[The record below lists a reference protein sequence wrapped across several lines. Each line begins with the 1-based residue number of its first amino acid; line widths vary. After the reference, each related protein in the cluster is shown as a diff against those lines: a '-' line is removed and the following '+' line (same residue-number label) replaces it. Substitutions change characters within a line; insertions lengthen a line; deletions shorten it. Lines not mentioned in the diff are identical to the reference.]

1 MGPRVAVATSEHPV
15 AAHAVAEC
23 AGSLLEAS
31 PTGFEQVLCFVGTPF
46 GGALVDIAGAL
57 AELLGAS
64 TIAGMANRTVLMG
77 GRMASGTPALAVVA
91 FAAGQASIGY
101 TSGVEPDAV
110 GDTRSLPDL
119 HPPRPRTLRIVFAD
133 PFSFPCGSPSPAGQ
147 LPAEVSLVGC
157 YLSGS
162 PSGEATRL
170 FCDGIEHRC
179 GALFVDIA
187 AETASVNLV
196 HGTEVA
202 SDPVVVTSV
211 MDGQVVALDDVPA
224 AELLE
229 SRVRSMG
236 LDIADGVK
244 QVGFTVPGDGRLVAA
259 RRTPAGLTTLL
270 PLAPGTTMYPAV
282 CSERAVADQV
292 DAALQE
298 YSGGTVLLFPAEDL
312 TLGFPFDEYPEMAEL
327 SAAQV
332 VGPLATGVLWGRREH
347 HEVVMRSV
355 LVIGIDPE
363 PAPATQPA
371 GPDPADL

>member
-1 MGPRVAVATSEHPV
+1 MGHRVAVATSEHPV

-64 TIAGMANRTVLMG
+64 AIAGMESQTVLMG

-101 TSGVEPDAV
+101 TSGVEPDA
-110 GDTRSLPDL
+110 GGPTQPGHEAETPGS
-119 HPPRPRTLRIVFAD
+119 RTLRILFAD
-133 PFSFPCGSPSPAGQ
+133 PFSHICGSPSPAGQ
-147 LPAEVSLVGC
+147 LPADVSLVGC
-157 YLSGS
+157 YLSGN
-162 PSGEATRL
+162 PNGEAPRL
-170 FCDGIEHRC
+170 FFDGTEHRR

-187 AETASVNLV
+187 AETASVHLV
-196 HGTEVA
+196 HGTDA
-202 SDPVVVTSV
+202 IPDPVVVTSV
-211 MDGQVVALDDVPA
+211 MDGQIVALDDVPA

-229 SRVRSMG
+229 SRVRSM
-236 LDIADGVK
+236 DIDIVDGVK
-244 QVGFTVPGDGRLVAA
+244 QVGFTVPGDGRLVPA
-259 RRTPAGLTTLL
+259 RRTPAGLNTLL
-270 PLAPGTTMYPAV
+270 PLAPGTSLHPAV

-292 DAALQE
+292 SAALQKC
-298 YSGGTVLLFPAEDL
+298 SGGTVLLFPAEDL
-312 TLGFPFDEYPEMAEL
+312 PLGFPFDGYPEMAEQ

-332 VGPLATGVLWGRREH
+332 VGPLATGVLWGSRGH

-355 LVIGIDPE
+355 LVIGMDPGSS
-363 PAPATQPA
+363 PAAHPV
-371 GPDPADL
+371 GPGPADL